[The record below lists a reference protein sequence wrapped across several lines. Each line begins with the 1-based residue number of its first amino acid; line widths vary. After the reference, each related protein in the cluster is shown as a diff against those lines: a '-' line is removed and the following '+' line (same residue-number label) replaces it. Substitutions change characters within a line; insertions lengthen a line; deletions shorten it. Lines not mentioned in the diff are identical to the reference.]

1 MFYWTNLIFFSS
13 YINVMENLVAEQFID
28 VCVNEIVLLT
38 DSTDIRQVSG
48 SVSGNELSV
57 RTELALNIITLT

>member
-1 MFYWTNLIFFSS
+1 
-13 YINVMENLVAEQFID
+13 MENLVAEQFID